1 MVGAHVPIYLHA
13 EGMKPSPAK
22 RFCKLQQKL
31 FDFLSVAVS
40 TNVMF
45 IVSNSVGLDIPDYVM
60 TNDDGVRRSAGS
72 RHTADMVS
80 LIKRWL
86 IAECLDFT
94 G

>member
-1 MVGAHVPIYLHA
+1 MVGALVPIYLHA

-40 TNVMF
+40 TML
-45 IVSNSVGLDIPDYVM
+45 IVSDSVGLDIPDYVM

-86 IAECLDFT
+86 IVECLDCT
-94 G
+94 S

>member
-1 MVGAHVPIYLHA
+1 MAA
-13 EGMKPSPAK
+13 
-22 RFCKLQQKL
+22 
-31 FDFLSVAVS
+31 S
-40 TNVMF
+40 TNIMF
-45 IVSNSVGLDIPDYVM
+45 IVSDSVGLDIPDYVM
-60 TNDDGVRRSAGS
+60 TNDDGARRSAGS